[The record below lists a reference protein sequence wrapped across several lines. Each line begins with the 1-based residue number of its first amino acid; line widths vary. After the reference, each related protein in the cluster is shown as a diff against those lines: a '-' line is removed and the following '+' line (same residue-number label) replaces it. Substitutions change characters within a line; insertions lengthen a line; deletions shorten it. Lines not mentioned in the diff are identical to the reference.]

1 MLRVSTVA
9 ITFEPFGTVIGAEV
23 RGLSLAEVPAGA
35 ALDALEAGLERHGV
49 LVFPDQDITP
59 DQQVAFSRP
68 LGPLER
74 TQLVEARLP
83 EREEIFVVGNTGETP
98 VTFSPA
104 APEGALEWHSD
115 HIHWKTPA
123 RASLLY
129 ARAVPRRGGD
139 TLFAC
144 MYSAYD
150 DLAPERRAECERLR
164 VINSVSGLRAYL
176 AGEGH
181 AGATKE
187 RLENPQEQGI
197 HPLVRAHPLTGRK
210 ALYFGSQVSI
220 GIVGWHVIEARGF
233 IADLT
238 ERACRPAFRY
248 RHRWRVGDAVLWDNR
263 RVLHAG
269 THYDLEAETRLMH
282 RTTIR
287 ETVPI
292 EMV

>member
-1 MLRVSTVA
+1 MTIEIKPCDGVLGARVT
-9 ITFEPFGTVIGAEV
+9 
-23 RGLSLAEVPAGA
+23 GLSLAEVPRGA
-35 ALDALEAGLERHGV
+35 VLETLEAALERHGV
-49 LVFPDQDITP
+49 LVFPGQDITP

-68 LGPLER
+68 FGPLER

-83 EREEIFVVGNTGETP
+83 GCEEIFVVGNSGATP

-104 APEGALEWHSD
+104 DPDGELEWHSD
-115 HIHWKTPA
+115 HIHWRTPA

-129 ARAVPRRGGD
+129 ALEVPRRGGD

-144 MYSAYD
+144 MYSAYRS
-150 DLAPERRAECERLR
+150 LSPARRALCDRLR
-164 VINSVSGLRAYL
+164 VVNSVAGLRAYL

-187 RLENPQEQGI
+187 RLHDSEEVGV
-197 HPLVRAHPLTGRK
+197 HPLVRAHPLTGRR

-220 GIVGWHVIEARGF
+220 AILGWPDVEVRPF

-238 ERACRPAFRY
+238 AQACQPAFRY

-269 THYDLEAETRLMH
+269 THYDLAGETRVMH